1 MLSPSSTRGVKG
13 GHRLEIRPVDRRR
26 SRGRWLLVLIVA
38 MAVAGCGGGS
48 STAADPMPPDASLLA
63 RGREVFATSCAECHG
78 ADLRGTDQGPSFLSI
93 VYEPDHHADIAFL
106 LAAQRGVGQH
116 HWRFGDMPPVDGV
129 SEEDIAA
136 VAAFVRET
144 QSTEGF
150 EPYPP

>member
-1 MLSPSSTRGVKG
+1 M
-13 GHRLEIRPVDRRR
+13 DRRR
-26 SRGRWLLVLIVA
+26 SRGRWLLVLITA
-38 MAVAGCGGGS
+38 MAMAGCGGGS
-48 STAADPMPPDASLLA
+48 STVSDQRPPDVSLLA
-63 RGREVFATSCAECHG
+63 RGGEVFATSCAECHG
-78 ADLRGTDQGPSFLSI
+78 TDLRGTDRGPSFLSS

-129 SEEDIAA
+129 SEADIAA
-136 VAAFVRET
+136 VVAFVRDT